1 MPMDSSRHRKALSW
15 NLQVI
20 NGSLGLRPS
29 LITRG
34 SYVHANVLIQN
45 RMSLLQASQR
55 TRWSSLSFPLCW
67 RISCRYSRFS
77 SSVFGTSKASGIPEE
92 PDHLGDFICGAR
104 GIFRKTLHDR
114 DPENMTND
122 ELSELSQSCEIAH
135 CNIDS
140 YVVDRTNATPD
151 YM

>member
-1 MPMDSSRHRKALSW
+1 MSHPATAEQVRE
-15 NLQVI
+15 NL
-20 NGSLGLRPS
+20 
-29 LITRG
+29 
-34 SYVHANVLIQN
+34 
-45 RMSLLQASQR
+45 
-55 TRWSSLSFPLCW
+55 
-67 RISCRYSRFS
+67 
-77 SSVFGTSKASGIPEE
+77 
-92 PDHLGDFICGAR
+92 R